1 MFRLKEEAA
10 RCLLCLE
17 GACTA
22 ACEKGFDPARAVRAI
37 RFENEAGAG
46 NFIDKGVCSE
56 CTGNCENVCIHY
68 DRPIRIREMAS
79 MLPEV
84 AELTQKAGSFNRFL
98 WSSLRESVF
107 SVIINC
113 GRGL

>member
-46 NFIDKGVCSE
+46 KL
-56 CTGNCENVCIHY
+56 Y
-68 DRPIRIREMAS
+68 
-79 MLPEV
+79 
-84 AELTQKAGSFNRFL
+84 
-98 WSSLRESVF
+98 
-107 SVIINC
+107 
-113 GRGL
+113 

>member
-37 RFENEAGAG
+37 RFENEAGQ
-46 NFIDKGVCSE
+46 E
-56 CTGNCENVCIHY
+56 TLL
-68 DRPIRIREMAS
+68 IREYVPNVQEIAK
-79 MLPEV
+79 
-84 AELTQKAGSFNRFL
+84 TF
-98 WSSLRESVF
+98 VF
-107 SVIINC
+107 IMTD
-113 GRGL
+113 L

>member
-84 AELTQKAGSFNRFL
+84 AELTQKPDLSIDFCGVHCENPF
-98 WSSLRESVF
+98 F

>member
-22 ACEKGFDPARAVRAI
+22 ACEKGFAPARAVRAI

-46 NFIDKGVCSE
+46 NFIDKGV
-56 CTGNCENVCIHY
+56 
-68 DRPIRIREMAS
+68 
-79 MLPEV
+79 
-84 AELTQKAGSFNRFL
+84 
-98 WSSLRESVF
+98 
-107 SVIINC
+107 
-113 GRGL
+113 

>member
-37 RFENEAGAG
+37 RFENEAGQ
-46 NFIDKGVCSE
+46 E
-56 CTGNCENVCIHY
+56 TLL
-68 DRPIRIREMAS
+68 IREYVTNVQEIAK
-79 MLPEV
+79 
-84 AELTQKAGSFNRFL
+84 TF
-98 WSSLRESVF
+98 VF
-107 SVIINC
+107 IMTD
-113 GRGL
+113 L

>member
-22 ACEKGFDPARAVRAI
+22 ACEKGVDPARAVRAI

-46 NFIDKGVCSE
+46 NFIDKGVCYE
-56 CTGNCENVCIHY
+56 CTSSWTCWWTGRIFKMVSIVC
-68 DRPIRIREMAS
+68 A
-79 MLPEV
+79 
-84 AELTQKAGSFNRFL
+84 
-98 WSSLRESVF
+98 
-107 SVIINC
+107 
-113 GRGL
+113 

>member
-56 CTGNCENVCIHY
+56 CTGVLHFQYMPFQESDN
-68 DRPIRIREMAS
+68 
-79 MLPEV
+79 LP
-84 AELTQKAGSFNRFL
+84 
-98 WSSLRESVF
+98 
-107 SVIINC
+107 
-113 GRGL
+113 